1 MLIGDKVK
9 KVISICA
16 NQQYYFTLKIGE
28 RVLLVFEN
36 LVKKYGNVTAVDGLN
51 LEIKKGEFFGLLGPN
66 GAGKTTLIRMLSTL
80 TAPNSGSILVEGI
93 KTDRNLTELKA
104 KIGVVP
110 QHMNLEPE
118 MTAWQNL
125 ELHGALYGFKK
136 ELRRKKINEL
146 MEFIDLADRAH
157 DPVKKFSGG
166 MKRKLM
172 IARAL
177 MHDPKILLMDEPT
190 VGLDAAVRRKMWDL
204 MKGLNKNGMTVLLT
218 THYIEEAEVLC
229 DRVGLMNGGRL
240 VELDTPKKLIEK
252 SGNFVLEYF
261 ENGETR
267 SNFFDTREAALES
280 AAGMTGSINIRP
292 SNLEDTFIKLTNR
305 KVEG

>member
-1 MLIGDKVK
+1 L
-9 KVISICA
+9 
-16 NQQYYFTLKIGE
+16 F
-28 RVLLVFEN
+28 VFEN
-36 LVKKYGNVTAVDGLN
+36 LTKKYGTITAVDNLN
-51 LEIKKGEFFGLLGPN
+51 LEIGKGEFFGLLGPN
-66 GAGKTTLIRMLSTL
+66 GAGKTTIIRMLSTL
-80 TAPNSGSILVEGI
+80 TAPTSGSISIDGR

-110 QHMNLEPE
+110 QHMNLEGE

-125 ELHGALYGFKK
+125 ELHGCLYGLKK
-136 ELRRKKINEL
+136 EFRRKSINEL
-146 MEFIDLADRAH
+146 LEFTDLADRAK
-157 DPVKKFSGG
+157 DLVKKFSGG

-177 MHDPKILLMDEPT
+177 MHEPIILLMDEPT

-229 DRVGLMNGGRL
+229 GKVGMMNGGRL
-240 VELDTPKKLIEK
+240 VELDTPQKLIEK
-252 SGNFVLEYF
+252 TGKFVLEYF

-267 SNFFDTREAALES
+267 SSFFDSRQDAINS
-280 AAGMTGSINIRP
+280 AAGMEGSVNIRMA
-292 SNLEDTFIKLTNR
+292 NLEDTFIKLTNR
-305 KVEG
+305 KVED